1 MSEPS
6 PPSSP
11 IAASA
16 LTPARLKR
24 RGEFLRVAAR
34 GKRAARPGLVLQAMP
49 AGGGAAPPRLGF
61 TVTKKVGNAVTR
73 NRVRRRLKEAA
84 RLTFR
89 DHPEIARGWDLVL
102 IGREGTVRRD
112 FAELRADLEG
122 ALRQVGAWSGGMART
137 RPAAGE
143 ARGREAAEPA
153 GTAIGSGAEGP
164 AGRSPRCRQASAGA
178 AAAAVPTAPPQD
190 ERRRGRRAMPL
201 PGGAGRASG
210 PVPLAA
216 GMPEAEACAP

>member
-89 DHPEIARGWDLVL
+89 DHPEAARGWDLVL

-122 ALRQVGAWSGGMART
+122 ALRQVGAWPGGMTRT
-137 RPAAGE
+137 RSAAGE
-143 ARGREAAEPA
+143 ARDRGAAEPA
-153 GTAIGSGAEGP
+153 GTAIGSGAEAP
-164 AGRSPRCRQASAGA
+164 AGRPPRRRQASAGA
-178 AAAAVPTAPPQD
+178 APPASAVPPQD
-190 ERRRGRRAMPL
+190 ERRRGRRALPL
-201 PGGAGRASG
+201 SGGAGRVSG